1 MMTMKNLNYS
11 IRAILFTSLIL
22 QSCVSDQNNAEND
35 QDSAIVIDSAAI
47 RDTMSDSGVD
57 LTPPALPYV
66 VVFNEESGRFDI
78 VENPDDQNFT
88 PNGEGYVEALNIKYP
103 EISIR
108 QGERHLDTLNVFID
122 NATYLT
128 QSIGSAG
135 ANSYLAEATYA
146 FTELD
151 SVNVVNFNFQT
162 GDHAT
167 SGPYTRA
174 FFKDF
179 H

>member
-1 MMTMKNLNYS
+1 MKRLNYS
-11 IRAILFTSLIL
+11 ILALLLISLVL
-22 QSCVSDQNNAEND
+22 HGCVSDQNKVGDN
-35 QDSAIVIDSAAI
+35 QDSAIVSDSAAVI
-47 RDTMSDSGVD
+47 DTVSGVD
-57 LTPPALPYV
+57 MTPPALPYV
-66 VVFNEESGRFDI
+66 VVFNEENERFEI
-78 VENPDDQNFT
+78 IENDDDQNFT
-88 PNGEGYVEALNIKYP
+88 PNGEGYVEALNTKYP
-103 EISIR
+103 EINIR
-108 QGERHLDTLNVFID
+108 QGEFRQDTLNVFID
-122 NATYLT
+122 DATYLT

-151 SVNVVNFNFQT
+151 SVSVVNFHFQT

-179 H
+179 R